1 MAEFV
6 NRNIASPKS
15 LNPDYDVT
23 VVDASVPQFL
33 YSEFQEQAYREFVE
47 LQKEWQLDVSEPL
60 AIAARTAAAWHIKIM
75 ATRRE
80 KIVAKISKVNQKA
93 ANAISKI
100 PPSAYGMF
108 GGDAAELEKVVKLAR
123 DLDGSRNSFQP
134 FQNSSTSF
142 PPYQRG
148 GGNPRGGGYGSHQ
161 PRGGF
166 KPRAGGFK
174 PRGNRGSKNPRGG
187 K

>member
-23 VVDASVPQFL
+23 VVDA
-33 YSEFQEQAYREFVE
+33 E
-47 LQKEWQLDVSEPL
+47 EWQLDVSEPL

>member
-23 VVDASVPQFL
+23 VVDA
-33 YSEFQEQAYREFVE
+33 E
-47 LQKEWQLDVSEPL
+47 EWQLDVSEPL

-108 GGDAAELEKVVKLAR
+108 GGDAAELAR
-123 DLDGSRNSFQP
+123 HLDGSKHSFQP
-134 FQNSSTSF
+134 L
-142 PPYQRG
+142 
-148 GGNPRGGGYGSHQ
+148 
-161 PRGGF
+161 
-166 KPRAGGFK
+166 
-174 PRGNRGSKNPRGG
+174 
-187 K
+187 